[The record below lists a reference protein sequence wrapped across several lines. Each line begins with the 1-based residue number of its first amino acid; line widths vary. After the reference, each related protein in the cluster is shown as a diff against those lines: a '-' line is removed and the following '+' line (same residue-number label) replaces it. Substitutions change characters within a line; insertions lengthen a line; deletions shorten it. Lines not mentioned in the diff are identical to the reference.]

1 MNKTRQW
8 SMLTAVACLAI
19 LAAGWFLVVKPQ
31 RSHAASLR
39 TQTASVKTSNGQLQ
53 SQVNQLKQQQKDL
66 PAQQKLLAQIATK
79 IPDNPALPA
88 LIRQLSSAAEGA
100 GVDLVSLSPGAPV
113 VATATGTAAAS
124 PLASVPLTVQVHGS
138 YFNVVQFFS
147 AVENLNRAMLV
158 TGFSLA
164 PGADP
169 AAAAPTSSTT
179 SNGLNASI
187 TAQVF
192 ESPQVAAATTPT
204 TPTSA
209 TTGHSERLTGA
220 SRHSRPAARRL
231 PSRRRR
237 FSPRA

>member
-1 MNKTRQW
+1 
-8 SMLTAVACLAI
+8 MLTAVACLAI

-39 TQTASVKTSNGQLQ
+39 TQTSSVQSSNVQLQ
-53 SQVNQLKQQQKDL
+53 SQVNQLRQQQKDL

-88 LIRQLSSAAEGA
+88 LIRQLSAAAEGA
-100 GVDLVSLSPGAPV
+100 GVDLVSLAPGTPTM
-113 VATATGTAAAS
+113 ATSTAAVASS
-124 PLASVPLTVQVHGS
+124 PLASIPLTVQVHGS

-147 AVENLNRAMLV
+147 AVEGLSRAMLV
-158 TGFSLA
+158 TGFSLV

-169 AAAAPTSSTT
+169 AAPATSSTT
-179 SNGLNASI
+179 PDGLNASI

-192 ESPQVAAATTPT
+192 ESPQVAPAATTPT

-209 TTGHSERLTGA
+209 TTGH
-220 SRHSRPAARRL
+220 
-231 PSRRRR
+231 
-237 FSPRA
+237 